1 MGKIIGIDLG
11 TTNSCVAIMD
21 GTTARVLENAEGDR
35 TTPSIIA
42 YTQDGETLVGQPAKR
57 QAVTNPQNTLFAI
70 KRLIGRRFQDEE
82 VQRDVSIMPYKIV
95 AADNGDAWLDVK
107 GTKTAP
113 PQISAEVLKKM
124 KKTAEDYLGEPVT
137 EAVITVPAYFNDA
150 QRQATKD
157 AGRIAGLEVKRIINE
172 PTAAALAY
180 GLDKEVGNEHSDN
193 SNPADGPLNIQEEVH
208 DVHLCEISSQKVVA
222 AGRAKTAAAADQDG
236 CCGRL
241 TGDTAHDHNRVEGDH
256 QQEG

>member
-21 GTTARVLENAEGDR
+21 GTKARVLENAEGDR

-42 YTQDGETLVGQPAKR
+42 YTQDGEILVGQPAKR

-82 VQRDVSIMPYKIV
+82 VQRDIKIMPYKITG
-95 AADNGDAWLDVK
+95 ADNGDAWLEVK
-107 GTKTAP
+107 GQRMAP

-180 GLDKEVGNEHSDN
+180 GLDKGQGNRTIAVYDLVAVPSI
-193 SNPADGPLNIQEEVH
+193 SQSLRSTKLTAKKPLKFWRPTVTPTW
-208 DVHLCEISSQKVVA
+208 VVKTSIA
-222 AGRAKTAAAADQDG
+222 A
-236 CCGRL
+236 
-241 TGDTAHDHNRVEGDH
+241 
-256 QQEG
+256 